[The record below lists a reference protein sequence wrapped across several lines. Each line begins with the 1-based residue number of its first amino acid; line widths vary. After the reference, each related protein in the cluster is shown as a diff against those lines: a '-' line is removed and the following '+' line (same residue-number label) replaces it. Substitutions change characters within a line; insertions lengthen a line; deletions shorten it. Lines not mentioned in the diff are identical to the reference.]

1 MKEECLSP
9 PDIGQNGLRHSGQC
23 RPTEKPWTC
32 SSGDL
37 GFHLAPSLNTCVS
50 ASSPL
55 MSLSLSF
62 SMWEAASFPVHLL
75 EAVCSL
81 GKSRPCCCLGFGRP
95 ALLLQERGRLEL
107 PAADW
112 ALVVSRGPLPYA
124 VPGCG
129 CGAQARASGAGPPP
143 RRAAKSH
150 HLSARKPSAGVAFG
164 AQVIADG

>member
-37 GFHLAPSLNTCVS
+37 GFHLAPSLNICVS
-50 ASSPL
+50 SLKSPNVSKPQFLHVGSSFLP
-55 MSLSLSF
+55 
-62 SMWEAASFPVHLL
+62 
-75 EAVCSL
+75 CSPFRSGVL
-81 GKSRPCCCLGFGRP
+81 TGPCCCLGFGRP

-129 CGAQARASGAGPPP
+129 CGAQARASGAGPPR

-150 HLSARKPSAGVAFG
+150 HLSAQKPSAGVAFG
-164 AQVIADG
+164 AQVIDDG